1 MILLR
6 QILIVALGSAAGG
19 VLRFLAS
26 KGIYQWAPMKFPL
39 PTLLVNVLGCFLIGV
54 FYAWSSDSRLMTQD
68 SRLLLTTGFCG
79 GFTTFSAFAHEN
91 IVLMRTGS
99 YPMILVYITL
109 SVVLGILA
117 AFAGMQLFR

>member
-6 QILIVALGSAAGG
+6 QILMVALGSAVGG

-26 KGIYQWAPMKFPL
+26 KGIYQLAPMKFPL
-39 PTLLVNVLGCFLIGV
+39 PTLLVNVAGCFLIGV
-54 FYAWSSDSRLMTQD
+54 FYTWSSDSRLMTQD
-68 SRLLLTTGFCG
+68 SRLLLTTGLCG

-91 IVLMRTGS
+91 IVLMRTGA
-99 YPMILVYITL
+99 YPMILVYILL

-117 AFAGMQLFR
+117 VFAGMQLFR